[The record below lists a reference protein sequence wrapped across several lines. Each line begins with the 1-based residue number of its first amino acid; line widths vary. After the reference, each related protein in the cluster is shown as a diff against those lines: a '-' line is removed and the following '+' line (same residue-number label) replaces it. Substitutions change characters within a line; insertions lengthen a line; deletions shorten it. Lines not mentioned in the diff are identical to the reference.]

1 MSRESKFG
9 LRQDPFVAN
18 LVSWKRHGLGHY
30 VESTVERAQVLV
42 VIYTPARSATWSF
55 QRDATV
61 GG

>member
-18 LVSWKRHGLGHY
+18 PVSWKRHGLGYY
-30 VESTVERAQVLV
+30 VETTVERARVLV
-42 VIYTPARSATWSF
+42 VIYTPACSATCSF
-55 QRDATV
+55 EQDATV